1 MTPAFLACAIFPETG
16 NREEA
21 EEKTTNLILDMLSL
35 RFFWDIQVEMLHKEL
50 NILEFKKKLWTR
62 GMHLEGCIKLVIKAM
77 GMDDMA
83 RERKCSKISTGAL
96 SFQLSCE

>member
-1 MTPAFLACAIFPETG
+1 MTPAFLACAIFPETE

-35 RFFWDIQVEMLHKEL
+35 RFFWDIQVEMPHKEL
-50 NILEFKKKLWTR
+50 NILQFRKKLWTR

-77 GMDDMA
+77 GMDDVGQGKKM
-83 RERKCSKISTGAL
+83 
-96 SFQLSCE
+96 Q